1 MPCSNNRQFCK
12 RTDWR
17 RWSQVTWSVLLQFN
31 LEKLSSNWISVK
43 VYFMATYY
51 TPCSIEILSILAKY
65 WCYFGFFFT
74 LFHVL
79 LNQSLYSTLIYF
91 QHLTAF
97 LKILWSFCMALHLFK
112 CLSIHLLQ
120 PWIWYCILNLG
131 FLIIW
136 ELATFLIL
144 VIYKSGFPTI
154 KVYIWNMT
162 YDIIRYQN
170 IYIYTHILHNIIWK
184 FCSY

>member
-1 MPCSNNRQFCK
+1 M
-12 RTDWR
+12 
-17 RWSQVTWSVLLQFN
+17 
-31 LEKLSSNWISVK
+31 
-43 VYFMATYY
+43 VYFMATCY
-51 TPCSIEILSILAKY
+51 TPCSIEIFSILAKY
-65 WCYFGFFFT
+65 WHYFGFYFYTFPCST
-74 LFHVL
+74 KSV
-79 LNQSLYSTLIYF
+79 SLLIYF

-120 PWIWYCILNLG
+120 PWIWYCILNLR

-154 KVYIWNMT
+154 KVYIWHNT
-162 YDIIRYQN
+162 LSKYIN
-170 IYIYTHILHNIIWK
+170 IYIHTCYII
-184 FCSY
+184 